1 MFFIDDSEDAAWEQ
15 DRERNRNPR
24 KSNHKGFDMIHA
36 AQLLKQILTEL
47 SIPVMNHQQ
56 QHAFDK
62 RNKNGTK

>member
-1 MFFIDDSEDAAWEQ
+1 MFFIDDEEDAAWER

-24 KSNHKGFDMIHA
+24 KPPRKGFDMIHA
-36 AQLLKQILTEL
+36 AQLLRQMLTEL

-56 QHAFDK
+56 QRAFNK